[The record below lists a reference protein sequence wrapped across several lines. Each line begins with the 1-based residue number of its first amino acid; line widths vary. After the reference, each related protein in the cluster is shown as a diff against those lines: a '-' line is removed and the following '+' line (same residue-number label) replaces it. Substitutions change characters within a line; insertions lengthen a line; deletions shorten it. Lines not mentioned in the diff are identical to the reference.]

1 MSKGKYRPRPGM
13 RGGAPGGSAG
23 MLKQIQRLQEEMA
36 KTQEALG
43 NETVEVT
50 VGGGAVKLVMSGHQR
65 VQALTI
71 EPSVLDPDDVEM
83 LQDLLIAAFN
93 EGVER
98 SQALAAERLGA
109 LTGDVSIPGLF

>member
-1 MSKGKYRPRPGM
+1 MSKGKFRPQPRM
-13 RGGAPGGSAG
+13 RGGVPGGSAG
-23 MLKQIQRLQEEMA
+23 MLQQIQKLQEEMT

-43 NETVEVT
+43 HETVEVT

-65 VQALTI
+65 VQSLTI
-71 EPSVLDPDDVEM
+71 DPAVLDPNDVEM

-98 SQALAAERLGA
+98 SQAMAAERLSA
-109 LTGDVSIPGLF
+109 LTGNMSIPGLF

>member
-1 MSKGKYRPRPGM
+1 
-13 RGGAPGGSAG
+13 
-23 MLKQIQRLQEEMA
+23 MLQQIQKLQEEMA

-43 NETVEVT
+43 SETVEVT
-50 VGGGAVKLVMSGHQR
+50 VGGGAVKLVISGHQR
-65 VQALTI
+65 VHSLTI

-109 LTGDVSIPGLF
+109 LTGNARIPGLF